1 MVADELAGRVLQALD
16 AADVDA
22 DRGIILQGAA
32 AGGNFG
38 VAVDDAHL
46 LAQLVDEDA
55 DRVGLAD
62 DAGQLA
68 HSLTHQT
75 GLQADVAVTH
85 LALDFGTRHHS
96 SDGVHD
102 DGVDGT
108 GAHQR
113 LADLHGLLAGIR
125 LADQQLVDVHAQC
138 GGIGRVEGV
147 LDVDEGHLAAL
158 FLGLGEDV
166 EGQRGLTAGF
176 RSEHLDDTAARHT
189 AHAQRQVE
197 AEAAG
202 RDGVH
207 LHGGVI
213 AQLHDGALAELLFD
227 LGQRSCQR
235 ILLCARLRL
244 LGGGGDVV
252 VLILCHSVLLLY
264 HMACGV
270 QAVLYRFFP
279 L

>member
-1 MVADELAGRVLQALD
+1 M
-16 AADVDA
+16 
-22 DRGIILQGAA
+22 
-32 AGGNFG
+32 
-38 VAVDDAHL
+38 
-46 LAQLVDEDA
+46 
-55 DRVGLAD
+55 
-62 DAGQLA
+62 
-68 HSLTHQT
+68 
-75 GLQADVAVTH
+75 
-85 LALDFGTRHHS
+85 
-96 SDGVHD
+96 
-102 DGVDGT
+102 
-108 GAHQR
+108 
-113 LADLHGLLAGIR
+113 
-125 LADQQLVDVHAQC
+125 
-138 GGIGRVEGV
+138 
-147 LDVDEGHLAAL
+147 LDVDEGHLATL
-158 FLGLGEDV
+158 FLRLGEDV

-197 AEAAG
+197 AEASG

>member
-1 MVADELAGRVLQALD
+1 M
-16 AADVDA
+16 
-22 DRGIILQGAA
+22 
-32 AGGNFG
+32 
-38 VAVDDAHL
+38 
-46 LAQLVDEDA
+46 
-55 DRVGLAD
+55 
-62 DAGQLA
+62 
-68 HSLTHQT
+68 
-75 GLQADVAVTH
+75 AVTH

-158 FLGLGEDV
+158 FLGLGEDM

-189 AHAQRQVE
+189 AHAQRQIE

-244 LGGGGDVV
+244 LSGGGDVV